1 MKKIF
6 IVITLLTLS
15 QVFKINNALGQS
27 NCGTTISKEKAALVE
42 DLLKSNKRSS
52 LQNVAVEIPIKF
64 HSVRRNDGSGGL
76 SETEKDNL
84 IDQINAFYANSS
96 ISFFHEGDI
105 NYIDNDDA
113 YNLDSSSE
121 GLVTSGNTVPKTIN
135 VYFTGSLSSNGN
147 PVCGYTR
154 FPPSADHIFVV
165 YGCVLNGNSTLEHE
179 LGHYF
184 TLYHT
189 HGTTNTGTTDELV
202 DGSNCQSA
210 GDRLCDTPADPNLSG
225 VVNNDCVYIGTARD
239 ANDQTYNPDVSNI
252 MSYSIDRCQDKFSPQ
267 QYQRIRAGFENGRG
281 YLNYRT
287 ENFIATMSLS
297 QNETCINTDV
307 DFTGNSFGANEWY
320 WEFEGGTP
328 STSSSQ
334 NPTVYYENSGVF
346 DVSLTVTSNAG
357 ESFTL
362 TRNNV
367 VRVINPLDNSTQESI
382 DFDDNAPINFNEY
395 FEVVNP
401 DLSLTYELVNV
412 TLDGQVV
419 ELIKMDNFNYVSETP
434 GISDF
439 LQTVY
444 LDNTGVS
451 SYQIDVEYAYT
462 FKEGGLIGDVIF
474 NPVYDSLNILLENQ
488 CGNTPII
495 LDKIGGEELST
506 VPPSSEEFVPNSL
519 DDFSSFSFNY
529 EVGEDES
536 FARIIFENIS
546 FNGNNFYIKDIA
558 ITQDYSV
565 EAPSN
570 FRFVRVES
578 DSLLFRWVDNSNN
591 ELGFVLETSLDGEVF
606 ENFYD
611 IESGMQE
618 YKVAL
623 NNLNQSKFFRIK
635 AIGLNDNESEYTSIV
650 EISNAVLSTQSVMG
664 SRMTVY
670 PNPVTSSL
678 IIDSE
683 VSDFQGSYKIISM
696 QGQTLMEG
704 PVTVGS
710 QVNLST
716 IGPGIIFV
724 KIFNEKNQT
733 LITKKL
739 IKL

>member
-1 MKKIF
+1 
-6 IVITLLTLS
+6 
-15 QVFKINNALGQS
+15 
-27 NCGTTISKEKAALVE
+27 
-42 DLLKSNKRSS
+42 
-52 LQNVAVEIPIKF
+52 
-64 HSVRRNDGSGGL
+64 
-76 SETEKDNL
+76 
-84 IDQINAFYANSS
+84 
-96 ISFFHEGDI
+96 
-105 NYIDNDDA
+105 
-113 YNLDSSSE
+113 
-121 GLVTSGNTVPKTIN
+121 
-135 VYFTGSLSSNGN
+135 
-147 PVCGYTR
+147 
-154 FPPSADHIFVV
+154 
-165 YGCVLNGNSTLEHE
+165 
-179 LGHYF
+179 
-184 TLYHT
+184 
-189 HGTTNTGTTDELV
+189 
-202 DGSNCQSA
+202 
-210 GDRLCDTPADPNLSG
+210 
-225 VVNNDCVYIGTARD
+225 
-239 ANDQTYNPDVSNI
+239 
-252 MSYSIDRCQDKFSPQ
+252 
-267 QYQRIRAGFENGRG
+267 
-281 YLNYRT
+281 
-287 ENFIATMSLS
+287 
-297 QNETCINTDV
+297 
-307 DFTGNSFGANEWY
+307 
-320 WEFEGGTP
+320 
-328 STSSSQ
+328 
-334 NPTVYYENSGVF
+334 
-346 DVSLTVTSNAG
+346 TVTSNAG

-724 KIFNEKNQT
+724 NIFNEKNQT